1 MCDNIKIDWDSAYNN
16 TKKIVSY
23 NKYLGVKDYTKGCKT
38 CGSTKYKEVTDYRQ
52 LIGNCYQRI
61 VVCECNNP
69 FIDEWK
75 Q

>member
-16 TKKIVSY
+16 TKTIVSY

-38 CGSTKYKEVTDYRQ
+38 CSSTKYKEATDYRQ

-61 VVCECNNP
+61 VVCECNST
-69 FIDEWK
+69 FIEEWK

>member
-16 TKKIVSY
+16 TTTIVSY
-23 NKYLGVKDYTKGCKT
+23 NKYTGKEYVKGCKT
-38 CGSTKYKEVTDYRQ
+38 CSSTKYKEVTDYRQ

-61 VVCECNNP
+61 VVCECNSP
-69 FIDEWK
+69 FIEEWK